1 MQPILG
7 WASALLLTT
16 VFIAM
21 LRPLAS
27 HTGLVDRPSTR
38 KHHTGNVPLVGGIGI
53 ALALLVTLALSP
65 DGING
70 PGLLCAG
77 LFVVAI
83 GIWDDVHKI
92 SSGLRLIVQSLSVL
106 VLALMCDA
114 QILDLGNLG
123 LRGELLTL
131 GWFALP
137 FTIFAGVGVINAINM
152 SDGMDGLCGTLS
164 LAALTGLGLVAAV
177 AGRQHE
183 FLIAVVLGGAILGF
197 LVFNFRVPGR
207 PQAKAF
213 LGDGGSYLV
222 GILLVYLTIRLSQGS
237 EPAMSPVT
245 ALWFLMVPLLD
256 TVGMILRRLNKGR
269 SPFSADREHLHHVFL
284 LARFT
289 VTETV
294 LIIGFIA
301 LIGVSIGV
309 AGFYLGVPESLLLA
323 GFLAIGI
330 GYYWMIMRAWKVMRF
345 LSRSINRRTGRE
357 DRRKIADRRRADN
370 PAVLAAIG
378 RERRS
383 GFDRRRGEKDRRATM
398 SSHTMGGA
406 ALQHRDLPAG
416 GQTRGQTER
425 AG

>member
-16 VFIAM
+16 AFIAM
-21 LRPLAS
+21 LRPIAS

-38 KHHTGNVPLVGGIGI
+38 KHHTGNVPLVGGIAI
-53 ALALLVTLALSP
+53 ALALLATLGLS
-65 DGING
+65 DGVSNG

-77 LFVVAI
+77 LSVVAI

-114 QILDLGNLG
+114 LIEDLGNLG
-123 LRGELLTL
+123 LGGELLEL

-164 LAALTGLGLVAAV
+164 LAALTGLGLMAAL
-177 AGRQHE
+177 AGRQQE
-183 FLIAVVLGGAILGF
+183 FLIAAVLGGAILGF
-197 LVFNFRVPGR
+197 LAFNFRVPGR

-222 GILLVYLTIRLSQGS
+222 GILLVYLTIRLSQGDS
-237 EPAMSPVT
+237 PAMSPVT
-245 ALWFLMVPLLD
+245 ALWFIMVPLLD

-294 LIIGFIA
+294 LVIGLVA
-301 LIGVSIGV
+301 LIGVAIGV
-309 AGFYLGVPESLLLA
+309 GGFYLGVPESLLLA

-330 GYYWMIMRAWKVMRF
+330 GYYWMVMRAWKVMRF
-345 LSRSINRRTGRE
+345 LSRSINRRLGRE

-370 PAVLAAIG
+370 PAVLATVG

-383 GFDRRRGEKDRRATM
+383 GFDRRRGEKDRRSTL
-398 SSHTMGGA
+398 SQPMGTA

-416 GQTRGQTER
+416 GQARKRTEQ